1 MILLTYLLIGHFSD
15 DTLQA
20 IAFTGTYRRK
30 STAKK
35 SNKLTTQITFNKPP
49 SQHIWPFSVAGPTVW
64 NSLHEDLQDPECSAE
79 IFRQSLKTFLFSQ
92 H

>member
-49 SQHIWPFSVAGPTVW
+49 SQHI
-64 NSLHEDLQDPECSAE
+64 
-79 IFRQSLKTFLFSQ
+79 
-92 H
+92 